1 MPRRLRALID
11 NACYHLT
18 HRCHDGK
25 FLFKYE
31 VDRKKYIKLLR
42 EANNR
47 FDVDVLNYII
57 TSNHTH
63 QLVYA
68 KDSSQIPA
76 FMQFLEGE
84 QGQKYNMKKK
94 KRRKGAFWSY
104 RYFSTLIEN
113 GYHLGQCLFYIDLNM
128 VRAGVVK
135 HPSEWPQSGHLEL
148 AGIRKRYR
156 IINQKRLLQSLMMS
170 EELFLPWYTKTLN
183 KKLQERELGRAEYWR
198 QKRKPLAIGSR
209 DWIKQIAKQIDTSD
223 THTIIRASEIDEH
236 YESTNTMIIKD
247 EQTPYSIDNDTWL
260 LLNTDTLH
268 P

>member
-1 MPRRLRALID
+1 MKFRTIQMPRRLRALID

-63 QLVYA
+63 LLVYA

-84 QGQKYNMKKK
+84 QGQKYNMKKR

-156 IINQKRLLQSLMMS
+156 IINQKRLLQ
-170 EELFLPWYTKTLN
+170 
-183 KKLQERELGRAEYWR
+183 LGRAEYWR

-236 YESTNTMIIKD
+236 YESTNTMIFKD
-247 EQTPYSIDNDTWL
+247 EQTLYSIDNDTWL
-260 LLNTDTLH
+260 LLNTDSLN